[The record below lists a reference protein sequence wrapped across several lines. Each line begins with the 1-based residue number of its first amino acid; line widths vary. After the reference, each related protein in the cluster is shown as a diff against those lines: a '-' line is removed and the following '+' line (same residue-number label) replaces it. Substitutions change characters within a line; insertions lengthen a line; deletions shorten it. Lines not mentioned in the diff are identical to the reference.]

1 MCYMTM
7 YVHVFS
13 FQILTVNYAPLLT
26 SASRNCDFEGR
37 FENVTVRLTFVRLH
51 NRDISEAVTF
61 KGAFPP
67 LQPQHDVGDSGI
79 PEQTMV
85 LLSKTRECLLC
96 PRTVSGSSVPK

>member
-37 FENVTVRLTFVRLH
+37 FENVSVRLTFVRLH

-67 LQPQHDVGDSGI
+67 FSHNMTSATLAFQNRQWFYCPRQESASCV
-79 PEQTMV
+79 PEQ
-85 LLSKTRECLLC
+85 
-96 PRTVSGSSVPK
+96 